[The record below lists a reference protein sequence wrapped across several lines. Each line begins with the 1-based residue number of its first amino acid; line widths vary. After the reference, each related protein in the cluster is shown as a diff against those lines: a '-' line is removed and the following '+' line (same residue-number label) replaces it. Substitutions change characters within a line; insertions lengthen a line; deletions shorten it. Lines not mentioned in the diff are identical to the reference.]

1 MTMTAKPLLLLSLA
15 LAATVGA
22 EAPKTVPVGS
32 YSTLWTNSPFTS
44 EPQIPRGPKEP
55 DPLETYALCG
65 VSPVSGGY
73 RVTLLN
79 RLNPEERIILPGNP
93 SFRILGVRYDAA
105 NPLATTVSLSMD
117 SKIGTISFDEKLL
130 ALKAS
135 AATPKP
141 VPPQSLPVT
150 EGQRAPRPRISTP
163 GTP

>member
-15 LAATVGA
+15 LAATVVA
-22 EAPKTVPVGS
+22 EVPKTVPTGS
-32 YSTLWTNSPFTS
+32 YSTLWTDSPFTS
-44 EPQIPRGPKEP
+44 ESRAFPPPKEP
-55 DPLETYALCG
+55 NPFETYALCG

-93 SFRILGVRYDAA
+93 NFRILGVRYDAA

-130 ALKAS
+130 ALKATT
-135 AATPKP
+135 ATPQP
-141 VPPQSLPVT
+141 LQPHNLPLT
-150 EGQRAPRPRISTP
+150 EGQRAPRPRTAAP